1 VAALWKFWKMVCPEN
16 YQIIFFCLKHQQQ
29 GMIEKSSLLLM
40 SRGAQAICRAAD
52 RSRSKYYHAQ
62 AAFYF

>member
-1 VAALWKFWKMVCPEN
+1 
-16 YQIIFFCLKHQQQ
+16 
-29 GMIEKSSLLLM
+29 MIEKSSLLLM

-52 RSRSKYYHAQ
+52 RSRSKYYDAQ